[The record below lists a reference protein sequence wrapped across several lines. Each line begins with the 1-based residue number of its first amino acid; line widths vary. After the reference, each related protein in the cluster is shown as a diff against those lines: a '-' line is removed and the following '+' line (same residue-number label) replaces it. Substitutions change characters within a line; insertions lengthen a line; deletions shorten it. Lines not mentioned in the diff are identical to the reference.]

1 MLDTTAM
8 SRLDYHHIPK
18 VIDLVAASGAKSVL
32 EAHDG
37 EALYAP
43 LMRAFL
49 PDIRVDDATPEAA
62 HTLRKSYD
70 LVICPVPPRAPSH
83 ASLDHVRALLERH
96 HGVLLI
102 APKPDWEKA
111 DFADLGPILFVNDP
125 TGIIAYLA
133 KTSDIKLARRRLLG
147 RRVQRQSSLSPTV
160 EAVYK
165 TVRRVAERTTSKKKR

>member
-1 MLDTTAM
+1 MSNM

-18 VIDLVAASGAKSVL
+18 VLDLVAASGAKSVL

-49 PDIRVDDATPEAA
+49 PELKSVDETTAEQV
-62 HTLRKSYD
+62 HVLRKSYD
-70 LVICPVPPRAPSH
+70 LVICSVPQRAPSH

-96 HGVLLI
+96 RGVLLV
-102 APKPDWEKA
+102 APKDDWEKA
-111 DFADLGPILFVNDP
+111 DFAELGPVLFVNDP

-133 KTSDIKLARRRLLG
+133 TTPDIKSTRRALLS
-147 RRVQRQSSLSPTV
+147 RRMRRQSSLTPTV
-160 EAVYK
+160 EAFYK
-165 TVRRVAERTTSKKKR
+165 TVRRVAGRSKEKKRG